1 MATHTWK
8 QLFFYFII
16 IKVCLF
22 CGMHHVT
29 EAHLCEGK
37 LKCWAGAL
45 LPFFTIYAKKTTQTP
60 LDKQTQNPIFV
71 IFVCVSWYFFSW
83 FFTFKFYTKK
93 YRKKSKLLKKQPF
106 FKSFMSRER
115 SRSYFFFKNT
125 ILFHCLS

>member
-1 MATHTWK
+1 
-8 QLFFYFII
+8 
-16 IKVCLF
+16 
-22 CGMHHVT
+22 MHHVT

-115 SRSYFFFKNT
+115 SRSCFFLLLKKIQSCST
-125 ILFHCLS
+125 ACHKILINLFLLGVAFFNWFWC